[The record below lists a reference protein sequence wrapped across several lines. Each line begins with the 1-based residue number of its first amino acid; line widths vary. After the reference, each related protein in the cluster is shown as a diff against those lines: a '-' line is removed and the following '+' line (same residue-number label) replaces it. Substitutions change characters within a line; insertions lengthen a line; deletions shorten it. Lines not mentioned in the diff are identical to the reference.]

1 MKKINRYFIEQKLIG
16 LGMILISI
24 LSSIVG
30 GEGTIGLL
38 LIPLGIWLMV
48 SKQELIYGSSEERE

>member
-1 MKKINRYFIEQKLIG
+1 MKKINVYFIKQKLIG
-16 LGMILISI
+16 LSLILISI
-24 LSSIVG
+24 LSSIVD

-48 SKQELIYGSSEERE
+48 SKQELIYDSSEERE

>member
-1 MKKINRYFIEQKLIG
+1 MKKINVYFVKQKLIG
-16 LGMILISI
+16 LGMVLVSL
-24 LSSIVG
+24 LSSIVA